1 MIFIWKQT
9 VMSLAQGLRSHEH
22 VSEVSNT
29 PEEKLLF
36 LCVCIVIKQLWVKS
50 CLLYRPNFPNN
61 VHLLSYRAKSIGYFH
76 RWTFESVCIIGIIS
90 NSCSLIFIAFI

>member
-29 PEEKLLF
+29 PEEKRLF
-36 LCVCIVIKQLWVKS
+36 FCVCVNSGKATVGQI
-50 CLLYRPNFPNN
+50 LLT
-61 VHLLSYRAKSIGYFH
+61 LSSKFS
-76 RWTFESVCIIGIIS
+76 
-90 NSCSLIFIAFI
+90 